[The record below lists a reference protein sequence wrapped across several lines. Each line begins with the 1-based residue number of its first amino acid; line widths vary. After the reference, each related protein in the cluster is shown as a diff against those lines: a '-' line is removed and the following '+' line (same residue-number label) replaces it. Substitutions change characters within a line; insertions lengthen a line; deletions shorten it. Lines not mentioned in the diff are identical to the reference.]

1 MSNNETFRTH
11 LMPSCLVPGPV
22 SILESAHEALGDALL
37 ALPAPAP
44 IMSCLSPGLTTL
56 PPAGV
61 STQAPTAPA
70 PTPFGLCDSSSSA
83 EGPGER
89 ACRFAMLLLLWSGGV
104 SSFWLVSYLPRQA
117 PSLPPLLFSAPYT
130 SINKYGLA
138 LLQLALRC
146 KCRYVCAF
154 Q

>member
-22 SILESAHEALGDALL
+22 GVLESAHEALGDALL

-44 IMSCLSPGLTTL
+44 VMSCLSPGLTTL

-89 ACRFAMLLLLWSGGV
+89 ASGRVASRCRFYCGPVALVHFGLFLTSPDRLRV
-104 SSFWLVSYLPRQA
+104 FLHFSSVPRIQA
-117 PSLPPLLFSAPYT
+117 SINMDLLFS
-130 SINKYGLA
+130 S
-138 LLQLALRC
+138 
-146 KCRYVCAF
+146 
-154 Q
+154 

>member
-1 MSNNETFRTH
+1 
-11 LMPSCLVPGPV
+11 MPSCLVPGPV
-22 SILESAHEALGDALL
+22 SVLESAHEALGDTLL

-44 IMSCLSPGLTTL
+44 VMSCLSPGLTTL

-89 ACRFAMLLLLWSGGV
+89 ACRFAMPLLLWSGGV

-117 PSLPPLLFSAPYT
+117 PSLPPLLFSALYT